1 MSFSKRDLQR
11 WIDFLG
17 AQITVFDAAYLA
29 KMGEPHRANPTLVA
43 FLKVNNEMAKEKVE
57 SAVIE
62 FARSKAWPASALTGD
77 QLVNLTH
84 RAHSAR
90 EVLLAIQS
98 GKLPRNAPQAL
109 QIPRSNNEPQMIK
122 WLFIALWNRAGE
134 PYLDALT
141 NAYLA

>member
-90 EVLLAIQS
+90 EVCWQS
-98 GKLPRNAPQAL
+98 KVESCREMRHKRCKFRA
-109 QIPRSNNEPQMIK
+109 RTT
-122 WLFIALWNRAGE
+122 NRK
-134 PYLDALT
+134 
-141 NAYLA
+141 